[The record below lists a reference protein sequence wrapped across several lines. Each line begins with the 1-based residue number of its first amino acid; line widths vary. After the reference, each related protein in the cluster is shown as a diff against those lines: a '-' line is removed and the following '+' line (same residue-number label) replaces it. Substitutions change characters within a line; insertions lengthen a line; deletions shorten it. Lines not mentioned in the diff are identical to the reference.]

1 MSQSKY
7 KYYKPL
13 EKSQPPSHT
22 LKVGIFVY
30 LLNGSYS
37 SLTLSQREVRK
48 RQRQTQTKI
57 DHKITVKNFTD
68 IFLIGSLFCLNL
80 LPNTMHACVS

>member
-13 EKSQPPSHT
+13 EKSHPPSHT
-22 LKVGIFVY
+22 LKGSRFVY

-37 SLTLSQREVRK
+37 AHTLSQREVRK

-57 DHKITVKNFTD
+57 DHKITVKNFSD
-68 IFLIGSLFCLNL
+68 IFDW
-80 LPNTMHACVS
+80 